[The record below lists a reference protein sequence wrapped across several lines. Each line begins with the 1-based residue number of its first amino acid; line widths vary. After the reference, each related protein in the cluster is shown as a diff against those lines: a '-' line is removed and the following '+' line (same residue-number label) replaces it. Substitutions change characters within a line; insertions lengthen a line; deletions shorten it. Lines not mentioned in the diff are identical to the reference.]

1 MIAFLR
7 EVSPQL
13 ARCELT
19 HVARVAIDC
28 NLART
33 QHAKLAETLR
43 EIGAAVEL
51 VPALP
56 QQPDGVF
63 VEDAAVVFPEVAIA
77 ARSPIEERRA
87 EIESVVRILAQHRPL
102 QGIVAPGTLEGGDVL
117 RVGRRIYVAE
127 SSRTNAEGIAQFTGI
142 VQPLGYEVRTV
153 AIRDCLHL
161 KTACTFVPPRTMVL
175 NSAWIDA
182 SAFGEFTVVAVDEKE
197 PFAANTMT
205 VGQTTLVSASYP
217 KTEKRLRSAGISTRR
232 IDISEFEKAEGGLT
246 CLSLILEARS
256 AKAVGR
262 REAELKAIKAGGV
275 PTPSGHC
282 SQAVVHG
289 GVVYVSPQRAFATDS
304 APTRRMAFEEQVEQ
318 SIKNLALVLAA
329 SGSGLNGVLRTT
341 IHLADPKYAE
351 RIEPVYARM
360 FGQHRPTRT
369 ITANRALPA
378 GILIEIDAIA
388 AVTESVPA

>member
-19 HVARVAIDC
+19 HVTRGAIDC
-28 NLART
+28 DKART
-33 QHAKLAETLR
+33 QHAKFAETLR

-51 VPALP
+51 VPPLP

-63 VEDAAVVFPEVAIA
+63 VEDAAVVLPEVAVT
-77 ARSPIEERRA
+77 ARLSKEARRA
-87 EIESVVRILAQHRPL
+87 EIESVVRVLGQHRPL

-117 RVGRRIYVAE
+117 RVGRRFYVAE

-142 VQPLGYEVRTV
+142 VQPLGYDVRTV

-175 NSAWIDA
+175 NPAWVDP
-182 SAFGEFTVVAVDEKE
+182 SAFSEFTVIPVDEKE
-197 PFAANTMT
+197 PFAANTLT
-205 VGQTTLVSASYP
+205 VGQTTLVSASHP
-217 KTEKRLRSAGISTRR
+217 KTEKRLRNAGIATRR

-256 AKAVGR
+256 AKAAGR

-275 PTPSGHC
+275 PEPTGHC

-289 GVVYVSPQRAFATDS
+289 GLVYVSPQRAFAVDS
-304 APTRRMAFEEQVEQ
+304 APTRRMPFDEQVEQ
-318 SIKNLALVLAA
+318 SIKNLSLVLAA
-329 SGSGLNGVLRTT
+329 SGSGLGSVVRTT
-341 IHLADPKYAE
+341 IHLADPKHAE
-351 RIEPVYARM
+351 RVEPIYARM
-360 FGQHRPTRT
+360 FGRHRPTRT

-378 GILIEIDAIA
+378 GILIEIEAIA
-388 AVTESVPA
+388 AVTEGVTA